1 MIERCVYLRGVE
13 RVGKFW
19 HNLILTFRGR
29 TDLKGAI
36 VSYHPEDPITFFNHA
51 ADINVS
57 EDEADNL
64 LNRVTKC
71 FSSGGFPYACFQ
83 ISRLTRPRSFAS
95 LLEDHG
101 LRAHQFLN

>member
-1 MIERCVYLRGVE
+1 MPLNLFAEAMIERCVYLRGAE
-13 RVGKFW
+13 IVGKFW
-19 HNLILTFRGR
+19 HNLILTFRGG

-64 LNRVTKC
+64 LNRITKC
-71 FSSGGFPYACFQ
+71 FSSGGFSIC
-83 ISRLTRPRSFAS
+83 
-95 LLEDHG
+95 LLSNFPANSSEIV
-101 LRAHQFLN
+101 RFFS